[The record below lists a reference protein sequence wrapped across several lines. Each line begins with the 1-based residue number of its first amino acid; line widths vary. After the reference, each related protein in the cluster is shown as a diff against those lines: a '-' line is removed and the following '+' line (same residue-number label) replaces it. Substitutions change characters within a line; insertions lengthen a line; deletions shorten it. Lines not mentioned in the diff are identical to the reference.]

1 MDKSII
7 ALGLMS
13 GTSMDGIDASLIRTD
28 GEKIID
34 IIGNLYLRYDSELK
48 NKLHEFTKKINSKE
62 APWTFPGRSPEIPRK
77 STGEFRGKFARLSVE
92 KLS

>member
-34 IIGNLYLRYDSELK
+34 IIGNLYLRYDSE
-48 NKLHEFTKKINSKE
+48 
-62 APWTFPGRSPEIPRK
+62 
-77 STGEFRGKFARLSVE
+77 
-92 KLS
+92 

>member
-48 NKLHEFTKKINSKE
+48 NKSMSLLKKLIL
-62 APWTFPGRSPEIPRK
+62 RRI
-77 STGEFRGKFARLSVE
+77 
-92 KLS
+92 